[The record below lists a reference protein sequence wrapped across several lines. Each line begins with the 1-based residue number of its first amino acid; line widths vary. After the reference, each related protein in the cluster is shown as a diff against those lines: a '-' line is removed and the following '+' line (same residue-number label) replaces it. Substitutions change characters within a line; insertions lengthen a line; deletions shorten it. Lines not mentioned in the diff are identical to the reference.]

1 MTLPL
6 PNTCHNRHKC
16 PREAAEHT
24 NLTLVPQ
31 TLYSTRAKSTNTLNG
46 EIELMSNTIQ
56 NALSMYVERAR
67 KVLQHEQRTNHQDQA
82 IKPGG
87 LELFVSRWAE
97 ETSAAC
103 KQAGLDLRPIHHFAE
118 HLEGYRRQDP
128 MQRAASLRA
137 ALAILHELENDAN
150 GQPSPSSPEKTTS
163 PARDTASAQHSTIPP
178 VVKNTANTAP
188 APTSAKPPVKPEVK
202 AEGKTPSPAT
212 IQHNTIRLEAG
223 MTAGH
228 TVLTLLS
235 ADITA
240 VPGVGATVAAR
251 LHNLNI
257 RTVRDLL
264 FYFPREHRD
273 YSKLTKIA
281 NIPFNEVTTTMGL
294 IWEVK
299 TSPTGSGRT
308 RTIATISDETGKIS
322 ISWFNQPYLQKQL
335 KAAQGSYLVVT
346 GVKQRFGNK
355 IEFSAR
361 SHELPE
367 QGDLLNTGR
376 LVPMYPL
383 TEGLHAKTLRRFT
396 KWVVDRYAAMIPD
409 HLPAWIRSEGKLMP
423 LPDAVSHIHYPESD
437 IALISARRRLAF
449 DELFFIQLGMQERR
463 SRWQREAPQG
473 NAFKIDPTKVFVAAE
488 VSPASPEQTQT
499 APDEAEETSN
509 ALVTTLWSEVS
520 VVTTQPFEATL
531 PFRFTN
537 AQRHV
542 INEILRDLGQSKP
555 MCRLL
560 QGDVGAG
567 KTAVAAAAL
576 FVAVQ
581 NGYQGAIMAP
591 TELLAEQHARSISVM
606 LEPFGIRTVLLTGSL
621 KQRERTMGRAAIES
635 GEAMVAIGTHAL
647 IQEDVHFQR
656 LGLVIVDE
664 QHRFGVEQRDLLRQ
678 KGYHPHMLVMTAT
691 PIPRTLALTL
701 YGDLDVST
709 IDQLPPG
716 RQTIISR
723 WRTGARRTEANTL
736 IAHEVAD
743 GHQAFIICPLIEESE
758 TLTVKAATSEYERLS
773 RDVFPHQRMGLLHGA
788 MKPAEKDQTMRR
800 FRDHELDILVAT
812 SVIEVGID
820 IPNATVMVIEDADR
834 FGLSQLHQFRG
845 RVGRGKAQS
854 YCYVLSAD
862 ASVTAQERLDVFQK
876 TNDGFRLSEEDL
888 RLRGPGDFI
897 GVRQSGMPELRM
909 ADLSDTKLIEL
920 SRSLATK
927 LWQLDPY
934 LRKPEHAPLRERMHL
949 FWQNFMAH

>member
-1 MTLPL
+1 MA
-6 PNTCHNRHKC
+6 NTT
-16 PREAAEHT
+16 E
-24 NLTLVPQ
+24 
-31 TLYSTRAKSTNTLNG
+31 
-46 EIELMSNTIQ
+46 
-56 NALSMYVERAR
+56 NALTMYVERAR

-87 LELFVSRWAE
+87 IELFVSRWAE

-103 KQAGLDLRPIHHFAE
+103 KQAGLDLQAIHHFAE

-137 ALAILHELENDAN
+137 ALAILNEVGNPLPTPAQPAPQTN
-150 GQPSPSSPEKTTS
+150 GQAHAVSNKPRATKE
-163 PARDTASAQHSTIPP
+163 
-178 VVKNTANTAP
+178 
-188 APTSAKPPVKPEVK
+188 KPPTI
-202 AEGKTPSPAT
+202 AETKTQPASPAT
-212 IQHNTIRLEAG
+212 QTTQTAQSVQSVQNTIRLEAG

-240 VPGVGATVAAR
+240 IPGVGASVAAR
-251 LHNLNI
+251 LHNLGI

-273 YSKLTKIA
+273 YSKLVKIA
-281 NIPFNEVTTTMGL
+281 SIPFGEVTTTMGL

-299 TSPTGSGRT
+299 TAPTGSGRT
-308 RTIATISDETGKIS
+308 RTIATITDESGKIS
-322 ISWFNQPYLQKQL
+322 VTWFNQPYLQKQL

-355 IEFSAR
+355 IEFSVR

-367 QGDLLNTGR
+367 QGDLLHTGR
-376 LVPMYPL
+376 LVPMYAL

-396 KWVVDRYAAMIPD
+396 KWVVDRYSAMVPD
-409 HLPAWIRSEGKLMP
+409 YLPAWIRSAGKLMP
-423 LPDAVSHIHYPESD
+423 LPDAISHIHYPESD
-437 IALISARRRLAF
+437 LALTSAHRRLAF
-449 DELFFIQLGMQERR
+449 DELFLIQLGMQERR

-473 NAFKIDPTKVFVAAE
+473 NAFTSDPAKIFIDAISSNQRDT
-488 VSPASPEQTQT
+488 SDTTDTLDTSDTLAS
-499 APDEAEETSN
+499 ETSSN
-509 ALVTTLWSEVS
+509 SLLTTLWSAVS
-520 VVTTQPFEATL
+520 IVTTAPFEATL
-531 PFRFTN
+531 PFSFTA
-537 AQRHV
+537 AQRRV
-542 INEILRDLGQSKP
+542 ITEIMADLSQSKP

-576 FVAVQ
+576 FIAVL

-701 YGDLDVST
+701 YGDLDVSI

-723 WRTGARRTEANTL
+723 WRTGARRAEANTL

-758 TLTVKAATSEYERLS
+758 TLTVKAATVEYERLS
-773 RDVFPHQRMGLLHGA
+773 REVFPNLRLGLLHGA
-788 MKPAEKDQTMRR
+788 MKPTEKDQTMRR

-820 IPNATVMVIEDADR
+820 VPNATVMVIEDADR

-862 ASVTAQERLDVFQK
+862 ASITAQERLDVFQN

-909 ADLSDTKLIEL
+909 ADLSDIQLIEL
-920 SRSLATK
+920 SRSLAAK
-927 LWQLDPY
+927 VWELDPY

>member
-1 MTLPL
+1 
-6 PNTCHNRHKC
+6 
-16 PREAAEHT
+16 
-24 NLTLVPQ
+24 
-31 TLYSTRAKSTNTLNG
+31 
-46 EIELMSNTIQ
+46 MSNTTQ
-56 NALSMYVERAR
+56 NALTMYVERAR

-97 ETSAAC
+97 ETSTVC
-103 KQAGLDLRPIHHFAE
+103 KEAGLDLRPIHHFAE

-137 ALAILHELENDAN
+137 ALAILHELANDAN
-150 GQPSPSSPEKTTS
+150 GQSSPKEAS
-163 PARDTASAQHSTIPP
+163 SSARASEPAQRNTVPP
-178 VVKNTANTAP
+178 VAKNTANTAQAQTRAKRATP
-188 APTSAKPPVKPEVK
+188 KESANGKPHVK
-202 AEGKTPSPAT
+202 AEGKTQSPAT
-212 IQHNTIRLEAG
+212 TATIVTTVTTPHNTIRLEAG

-240 VPGVGATVAAR
+240 IPGVGATVAAR

-273 YSKLTKIA
+273 YSKLIKIA

-308 RTIATISDETGKIS
+308 RTIATISDETGKINV
-322 ISWFNQPYLQKQL
+322 SWFNQPYLQKQL

-355 IEFSAR
+355 IEFSVR

-423 LPDAVSHIHYPESD
+423 LPDAVSHIHYPESN
-437 IALISARRRLAF
+437 IALTSARRRLAF

-473 NAFKIDPTKVFVAAE
+473 NAFKIDPTKVFID
-488 VSPASPEQTQT
+488 ASTSDEQIQTT
-499 APDEAEETSN
+499 APDETEETSN

-531 PFRFTN
+531 PFCFTN
-537 AQRHV
+537 AQRRV
-542 INEILRDLGQSKP
+542 INEILGDLGQNKP

-576 FVAVQ
+576 FVAAL

-591 TELLAEQHARSISVM
+591 TELLAEQHARSISAM

-621 KQRERTMGRAAIES
+621 KQRERTMGRAAVES

-701 YGDLDVST
+701 YGDLDVSV

-758 TLTVKAATSEYERLS
+758 TLAVKAATSEYERLS
-773 RDVFPHQRMGLLHGA
+773 REVFPHQRMGLLHGA

-820 IPNATVMVIEDADR
+820 VPNATVMVIEDADR

-876 TNDGFRLSEEDL
+876 TYDGFRLSEEDL